1 MAKVRDLYGEHM
13 SLMLVVD
20 FVFSFESFKNVL
32 SSFLQAADV
41 TMDFVGFSYSF
52 TKVFAL
58 LRWLHRVFC

>member
-1 MAKVRDLYGEHM
+1 MAKVRDLYGEQM

-41 TMDFVGFSYSF
+41 CFVTMDFVGFSYSF

-58 LRWLHRVFC
+58 LKA